1 MTESRGLMSDLQ
13 HAAGVSPE
21 LPLTPLTMRARR
33 RPTSPAAPKHG
44 FVLIVVLVVIAALSL
59 AALGYAEWMMV
70 ERQAVDVAGRQIQAR
85 ALAESGVELA
95 RAMLSADA
103 ESQQESGGWYDNASR
118 FQGVVVLDEEQDRA
132 RGRFTVVAPGD
143 EEGSVRF
150 GLENESG
157 KINLNTLAALE
168 KATPNAGRTMLMA
181 LPDMTEEIADAI
193 LDWLDPDDEARA
205 SGAEAEYYA
214 TLDPPYAPKNGPI
227 GSIDELL
234 LVRGVTPQL
243 LFGADAQRTGVT
255 TSSGSTWTSGVT
267 GSSDATGST
276 DSTGNLMG
284 SSDSS
289 GRGWASYLTLY
300 SRETNLASD
309 GQAKINVN
317 DSDLQT
323 LHDKLSEAIGEA
335 YATYI
340 VAYRLQSSAYQAK
353 DTDSSLKV
361 ETTPSG
367 QLDLT
372 ASGQLK
378 LKTVLDL
385 IGQRVR
391 VKYKGQQT
399 EVILESPFANQQEAM
414 RTYLPTLMDKLT
426 TSTATKPVSGRI
438 NLYYAPQEVLAAIPG
453 MTSQI
458 AEQILANRAAA
469 LASSEDQFRHAT
481 WLLTEGV
488 ATLDEMKALLPYVTA
503 GGDVYRCQ
511 VVGYYDKDG
520 PSARIEAILDATKR
534 PAAVLFWKDLSRLGR
549 GYSLETLSGESS
561 TSETEASSTVP
572 STP

>member
-1 MTESRGLMSDLQ
+1 
-13 HAAGVSPE
+13 
-21 LPLTPLTMRARR
+21 
-33 RPTSPAAPKHG
+33 
-44 FVLIVVLVVIAALSL
+44 VLVVIAALSL
-59 AALGYAEWMMV
+59 AALGYSEWMLV

-103 ESQQESGGWYDNASR
+103 ESQEESGGWHDNATR

-132 RGRFTVVAPGD
+132 RGRFSVVAPGD
-143 EEGSVRF
+143 EEGGVRF

-157 KINLNTLAALE
+157 KINLNTLVALD
-168 KATPNAGRTMLMA
+168 KASENAGRTMLMA

-193 LDWLDPDDEARA
+193 LDWLDSDDEARE
-205 SGAEAEYYA
+205 SGAESEYYA
-214 TLDPPYAPKNGPI
+214 TLDPPYTPKNGPL
-227 GSIDELL
+227 GSIEELL

-243 LFGADAQRTGVT
+243 LFGTDAQRTGLT
-255 TSSGSTWTSGVT
+255 TSSGSTWTTDFT
-267 GSSDATGST
+267 GSSDSTEDAT
-276 DSTGNLMG
+276 G

-309 GQAKINVN
+309 GEAKINVN

-323 LHDKLSEAIGEA
+323 LYDKLTEAIGEA

-353 DTDSSLKV
+353 DSDSSLKV

-372 ASGQLK
+372 ASGQLT

-391 VKYKGQQT
+391 VKYQGQQS
-399 EVILESPFANQQEAM
+399 EVILESPFANEQEAM
-414 RTYLPTLMDKLT
+414 RTYLPILMDKLT
-426 TSTATKPVSGRI
+426 TNAASKAISGRI
-438 NLYYAPQEVLAAIPG
+438 NLHYAPQEVIAAIPG
-453 MTSQI
+453 MTSEI
-458 AEQILANRAAA
+458 AEQIVAQRDEAQD
-469 LASSEDQFRHAT
+469 SSEVQFQHAT
-481 WLLTEGV
+481 WLLTEGIV
-488 ATLDEMKALLPYVTA
+488 TLDQMKALLPYVTA

-520 PSARIEAILDATKR
+520 PCARIEAMLDATKR

-561 TSETEASSTVP
+561 AAETESSSTVT